1 MSDIF
6 GHHPWTVRELVD
18 GLDSGSIRL
27 PDLQRPFVWSNA
39 KVRDLVDSM
48 YQGFPVGQLM
58 FWKQADPEHS
68 SQIGVGE
75 KTQASSFQVIDG
87 QQRLTSLYAVIKG
100 ATILREDYSEER
112 IIISFNPLTR
122 RFAVPDGG
130 TRRSAD
136 WIQDIRDVFVD
147 PIAARRSYVTAQEKT
162 RDVARLDS
170 DLEAEIERAINGLH
184 RVLSYQFQAVQLR
197 EDVGRESVADIF
209 VRINSEGVK
218 LGNPDFILTWLS
230 VFWEEGR
237 EEIEQFARA
246 SRFSAKELSRME
258 GRKIDW
264 TPQNAYIELDPNHVL
279 RVAIAVGNRRAR
291 LGDAYNVLRGRD
303 PRTREIRPE
312 LREEELSKLKVGVEL
327 ATSHSNWDA
336 YLKVVERAGI
346 RSASMVPSKN
356 LVTYGYA
363 IWLLGKTEFG
373 VPLDELREV
382 MAQWYFMAHVSRR
395 YTGSSET
402 QVQSDINRLEDL
414 ERTPQAFVREIKS
427 QIDTALTTD
436 WWDVQLPE
444 DFHTSSTSGPAF
456 TAYLA
461 ALIILDA
468 DVLLSNLTVRD
479 WLDPSRRPIKG
490 VEKHHLFP
498 RAYLRDVLKVR
509 SNRQINQA
517 ANQALVEWFDNLKI
531 SDEAPG
537 KYWPEQV
544 AAKGL
549 GADKLEEQLW
559 WHALP
564 DGWANMKYGK
574 FLSARRKLMAS
585 VTREGFRKLSDPNY
599 VPTPPSPKSEAPR
612 TALPSLSEL
621 VQSGAIEAGAQLEQT
636 DGLTRSVAEVN
647 SDGTIL
653 LKDIEYG
660 TPDQAALADADEEM
674 DGWEYWTVRSSG
686 ETLAEVWEAAGV
698 SGR

>member
-58 FWKQADPEHS
+58 FWKQTDPRHA

-75 KTQASSFQVIDG
+75 KTQDSSFQVIDG

-100 ATILREDYSEER
+100 ATILREDYAEER
-112 IIISFNPLTR
+112 IVISFNPLTR

-136 WIQDIRDVFVD
+136 WIQDIRGVFVD
-147 PIAARRSYVTAQEKT
+147 PIEARRSFVTAQEKT
-162 RDVARLDS
+162 RNVPRLDS
-170 DLEAEIERAINGLH
+170 DLEAEIERAINRLH
-184 RVLSYQFQAVQLR
+184 HVLSYQFQAVQLG

-258 GRKIDW
+258 GQKVVW

-279 RVAIAVGNRRAR
+279 RVAVAVGNRRAR
-291 LGDAYNVLRGRD
+291 LGDAYNSLRGRD

-312 LREEELSKLKVGVEL
+312 LRETELSKLKVGVGL
-327 ATSHSNWDA
+327 ATEPSNWDA

-346 RSASMVPSKN
+346 RSTSMVPSKN

-373 VPLDELREV
+373 VPLDELREL

-414 ERTPQAFVREIKS
+414 ERTPQAFIHEIKS
-427 QIDTALTTD
+427 QIETVLTTD
-436 WWDVQLPE
+436 WWEVQLPE

-468 DVLLSNLTVRD
+468 DVLLSNLKVRD
-479 WLDPSRRPIKG
+479 WLDPSRRPVRGI
-490 VEKHHLFP
+490 EKHHLFP
-498 RAYLRDVLKVR
+498 RAYLRDALKVT

-517 ANQALVEWFDNLKI
+517 ANQALVEWLDNLKI
-531 SDEAPG
+531 SDQAPAQ
-537 KYWPEQV
+537 YWAEQV

-549 GADKLEEQLW
+549 GADKLKEQMW
-559 WHALP
+559 WHASP
-564 DGWANMKYGK
+564 DGWVDMDYGQ
-574 FLSARRKLMAS
+574 FLQARRKRMAS
-585 VTREGFRKLSDPNY
+585 VTREGFKKLSDPNY
-599 VPTPPSPKSEAPR
+599 VPTPPSPKSEAQR
-612 TALPSLSEL
+612 KVLPTLSEL
-621 VQSGAIEAGAQLEQT
+621 VQSGAIEAGSQLEQT
-636 DGLTRSVAEVN
+636 GGFTRSVAEVN

-653 LKDIEYG
+653 LRDVEYR
-660 TPDQAALADADEEM
+660 TPDQAALADADEEV
-674 DGWEYWTVRSSG
+674 DGWEYWTVRPSG
-686 ETLAEVWEAAGV
+686 NTLAEIREAAGL
-698 SGR
+698 SAR